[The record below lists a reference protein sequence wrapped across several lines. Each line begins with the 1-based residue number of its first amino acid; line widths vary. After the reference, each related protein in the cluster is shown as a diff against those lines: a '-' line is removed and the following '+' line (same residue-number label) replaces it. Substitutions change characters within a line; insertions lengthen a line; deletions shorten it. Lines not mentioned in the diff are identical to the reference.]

1 MNFVQ
6 PIRDSE
12 QIQQIKEYL
21 KEKNARNYILF
32 VMGINTGLRIGDIL
46 KLKVGDVQGSHI
58 SMREMKTGKQKR
70 IQITSSLKRELR
82 WFNEGREIG
91 EYLLRSRKGKNRPI
105 GRSMA
110 YKILKSTAAE
120 FGLDEIGTHTLRKT
134 YGYHMY
140 MQTKN
145 IALLMEIFNHSS
157 EKVTLR
163 YIGVNQDAMDK
174 AMSRFKI

>member
-6 PIRDSE
+6 PIRDPE

-21 KEKNARNYILF
+21 KEKNERNYILF
-32 VMGINTGLRIGDIL
+32 VMGINTGLRISDIL

-82 WFNEGREIG
+82 WFNEGRDVG
-91 EYLLRSRKGKNRPI
+91 EYLLKSRKGKNRPI

>member
-6 PIRDSE
+6 PIRDPE
-12 QIQQIKEYL
+12 QIKQIKEYL

-32 VMGINTGLRIGDIL
+32 VMGINTGLRISDIL

-70 IQITSSLKRELR
+70 IQITSALKRELK
-82 WFNEGREIG
+82 WFSEGREIG
-91 EYLLRSRKGKNRPI
+91 EYLLKSRKGKNRPI

-120 FGLDEIGTHTLRKT
+120 FGLAEIGTHTLRKT

>member
-6 PIRDSE
+6 PIRDPE

-91 EYLLRSRKGKNRPI
+91 EYLLKSRKGKNRPI

>member
-6 PIRDSE
+6 PIRDPE
-12 QIQQIKEYL
+12 QIQQLKEYF
-21 KEKNARNYILF
+21 KEKSLRNYILF
-32 VMGINTGLRIGDIL
+32 IMGINTGLRISDIL
-46 KLKVGDVQGSHI
+46 KLKVGDVKDSHI
-58 SMREMKTGKQKR
+58 SMREKKTEKQKR
-70 IQITSSLKRELR
+70 IQITAALKRELKR
-82 WFNEGREIG
+82 FIEEREDN
-91 EYLLRSRKGKNRPI
+91 EYLLQSRQGKNRPI

-110 YKILKSTAAE
+110 YKILSGAAE

-163 YIGVNQDAMDK
+163 YIGINQDAMDK
-174 AMSRFKI
+174 AMTRFKI

>member
-6 PIRDSE
+6 PIRDPE

-120 FGLDEIGTHTLRKT
+120 FGLNEIGTHTLRKT

>member
-6 PIRDSE
+6 SIRDPE
-12 QIQQIKEYL
+12 QIQQIKEHL
-21 KEKNARNYILF
+21 KEKSERNYILF
-32 VMGINTGLRIGDIL
+32 VMGINTGLRISDIL
-46 KLKVGDVQGSHI
+46 KLKVGDLKGSHI

-70 IQITSSLKRELR
+70 IQITVALKRELR
-82 WFNEGREIG
+82 WFNENREDD
-91 EYLLRSRKGKNRPI
+91 EYLLKSRQGKNRPI

-110 YKILKSTAAE
+110 YKILSGAAAD

>member
-6 PIRDSE
+6 PIRDPE

-32 VMGINTGLRIGDIL
+32 VMGINTGLRVSDIL

-70 IQITSSLKRELR
+70 IQITSSLKRELK
-82 WFNEGREIG
+82 WFNEGREFE
-91 EYLLRSRKGKNRPI
+91 EYLLKSRKGKNHPI
-105 GRSMA
+105 GCSMA

-120 FGLDEIGTHTLRKT
+120 FGLDKIGTHTLRKT

-174 AMSRFKI
+174 EMNRFKI